1 MCLIRHND
9 TLPRE
14 YSVIISVFFFNFC
27 IFGNI
32 FFADMVEIGMHTLKL
47 FCLPST
53 IHAGEKTHKKQHA
66 ESREQ
71 MGFLAL
77 ILHLKDK
84 TTALWFHSAVK
95 N

>member
-1 MCLIRHND
+1 
-9 TLPRE
+9 
-14 YSVIISVFFFNFC
+14 
-27 IFGNI
+27 
-32 FFADMVEIGMHTLKL
+32 MHKLKP

-53 IHAGEKTHKKQHA
+53 IHAGEKTHKKQRA

-71 MGFLAL
+71 MGVLAL